1 MFWIDFVWCLA
12 QEQEREA
19 EKEDQEVTTMVY
31 LAVSKHGRMD
41 ISINNSGFNNL
52 QIFILFLCSIYLD
65 FRDCVYKAHF
75 FYTFP

>member
-31 LAVSKHGRMD
+31 LAVSKQGRMD
-41 ISINNSGFNNL
+41 ISINNSGF
-52 QIFILFLCSIYLD
+52 
-65 FRDCVYKAHF
+65 
-75 FYTFP
+75 

>member
-31 LAVSKHGRMD
+31 LAVSKHGRLD
-41 ISINNSGFNNL
+41 ISINNSGF
-52 QIFILFLCSIYLD
+52 
-65 FRDCVYKAHF
+65 
-75 FYTFP
+75 

>member
-41 ISINNSGFNNL
+41 ISINNSGFNAT
-52 QIFILFLCSIYLD
+52 IS
-65 FRDCVYKAHF
+65 RSS
-75 FYTFP
+75 FYFSVQYI